1 MAIREIS
8 YLAKTYRISYEVKN
22 PDKEKSI
29 LIIHGWG
36 ANKEIMIKAFGS
48 YLNEFKQIYIDL
60 PGFGKSDIFYEL
72 DSIKY
77 KKIIQVFLNSLKLK
91 PDIIMGHSFGGK
103 IATLLRPENLV
114 LLSTAGIVEKKPFIV
129 KFKIKLYKFLKI
141 FGFAGLYKLFATK
154 DVAGM
159 SRVMYD
165 TLKNVV
171 DEDFREIFSKT
182 KSKTLIFWGEGDK
195 AVSLESGKM
204 INRLIKN
211 SEFFPLAGDH
221 FFFLIHAKFISDTIE
236 NNFKSIS
243 KKNENSE
250 LKIDKSSD
258 DKKFIYDEFDDDY
271 EVLEVHEREY
281 ETNDSKKNSENT
293 NNKEIT
299 DNQEKDEDCK
309 EDMDT
314 VKNDNENKETN
325 ELNQK
330 KDEEDL
336 ILAND
341 FNKTKNLDEINVKN
355 EIKIKNKNNQTIQ
368 GPIIG
373 NKFIYDKLD
382 DDYEVL
388 EVYEREYQDDK
399 KNEDV
404 VEGQKKDSKLDED
417 IEKKET
423 STSLE
428 KNKDFNQENEFKE
441 DSKAKK
447 ANNSDDDK
455 KIDEIVID
463 ENDLKKDEKDLSNN
477 EVVQDLVLVS
487 DVVKRK
493 KIDNKPNLDEKIPKD
508 ENYKE
513 VENNNFKSEKQSIN
527 KTDKDTQNLENK
539 SEKSVENDTKN
550 IDLTQDELKKSKKRA
565 IRFSDIYKYKVQKVL
580 KEIKKEEDKK

>member
-22 PDKEKSI
+22 SDKEKSI

-293 NNKEIT
+293 NNKKIT

-399 KNEDV
+399 KNEDIT
-404 VEGQKKDSKLDED
+404 EEQKKDSKLNED
-417 IEKKET
+417 IEKNKEF
-423 STSLE
+423 S
-428 KNKDFNQENEFKE
+428 QENEFKE
-441 DSKAKK
+441 NSKAKK

-508 ENYKE
+508 KNYKE
-513 VENNNFKSEKQSIN
+513 VENNKFKSEKQSIN

>member
-8 YLAKTYRISYEVKN
+8 YLAKTFRISYEVKN

-48 YLNEFKQIYIDL
+48 CLNEFKQIYIDL

-114 LLSTAGIVEKKPFIV
+114 LLSTAGIVEEKPFIV

-171 DEDFREIFSKT
+171 DEDFREVFSKT
-182 KSKTLIFWGEGDK
+182 RAKTLIFWGEGDK
-195 AVSLESGKM
+195 AVSLESGKT

-221 FFFLIHAKFISDTIE
+221 FFFLIHSKFISDTIE
-236 NNFKSIS
+236 NNFKNIS
-243 KKNENSE
+243 EKNENSE

-281 ETNDSKKNSENT
+281 ENNEPKKNSENT
-293 NNKEIT
+293 NNKKINN
-299 DNQEKDEDCK
+299 NQEKNKDCK
-309 EDMDT
+309 EVT

-330 KDEEDL
+330 KDEKDL

-341 FNKTKNLDEINVKN
+341 FNKTKKYDEINTKN

-373 NKFIYDKLD
+373 TKFIYDKLD
-382 DDYEVL
+382 DDFEVL

-423 STSLE
+423 STILE

-441 DSKAKK
+441 DSKVKK

-463 ENDLKKDEKDLSNN
+463 ENDLKKDEKYLSDN

-527 KTDKDTQNLENK
+527 KTDKDMQNLENK

>member
-8 YLAKTYRISYEVKN
+8 YLAKTYKISYEIKN

-36 ANKEIMIKAFGS
+36 ANKEIMIKAFS
-48 YLNEFKQIYIDL
+48 SCLNEFKQIYIDL
-60 PGFGKSDIFYEL
+60 PGFGRSDIFYEL

-77 KKIIQVFLNSLKLK
+77 AKIVQVFLSSLKLK

-114 LLSTAGIVEKKPFIV
+114 LLSTAGIVEEKPFIV

-171 DEDFREIFSKT
+171 DEDFREVFSKT
-182 KSKTLIFWGEGDK
+182 RAKTLIFWGEGDK
-195 AVSLESGKM
+195 AVSLESGKT

-221 FFFLIHAKFISDTIE
+221 FFFLIHSKFISDTIE
-236 NNFKSIS
+236 NSFKNINE
-243 KKNENSE
+243 KNENSE
-250 LKIDKSSD
+250 LKIDKSSE

-281 ETNDSKKNSENT
+281 ETNDPKKNSKNSNNKKIT
-293 NNKEIT
+293 NNQK
-299 DNQEKDEDCK
+299 KDEDI
-309 EDMDT
+309 
-314 VKNDNENKETN
+314 VKNDNENKKSD

-330 KDEEDL
+330 KDEKDL
-336 ILAND
+336 ILTND
-341 FNKTKNLDEINVKN
+341 FNKTKNLDEINTKN
-355 EIKIKNKNNQTIQ
+355 ETKTEDKNSQTMQ

-399 KNEDV
+399 KNEDIT
-404 VEGQKKDSKLDED
+404 EGQKKDSKLNED
-417 IEKKET
+417 VEKKET
-423 STSLE
+423 STNLE
-428 KNKDFNQENEFKE
+428 KNKEFSQENEFKE
-441 DSKAKK
+441 NSKAKE
-447 ANNSDDDK
+447 ANNNDDNDK
-455 KIDEIVID
+455 KIDEIVINENNAEKD
-463 ENDLKKDEKDLSNN
+463 ENDLSDD

-493 KIDNKPNLDEKIPKD
+493 KIDNKPNLDKKTPKD

-513 VENNNFKSEKQSIN
+513 VENNDFKNEKQSID
-527 KTDKDTQNLENK
+527 KADKDTQILENK

-550 IDLTQDELKKSKKRA
+550 IDLTQDEPKKSKKRA
-565 IRFSDIYKYKVQKVL
+565 IRFSDIYKYKVQKAL
-580 KEIKKEEDKK
+580 KEIEKEEDKK